1 MLDAARPPAVQ
12 TARGRAVCVAPDR
25 AGAEAGAAIL
35 RQGGNA
41 FDAAVAAGFMEA
53 VVAPASNGIGGY
65 GASGIGFVAKS
76 GTLVALDANAVAP
89 AAATAG
95 MFPVLP
101 TPDPNA
107 LKMPDARHRTG
118 PLSVAVPGV
127 LGGLLTMLETWGR
140 LDRKV
145 VMAPA
150 IAAARAGVPLVPA
163 QALAWLT
170 MEARSEG
177 RPAPERAGV
186 PTVVAMPALAET
198 LEAICEQ
205 GAALFYSGRIGQAI
219 ADDVQGRGGILT
231 RADMAAYRAQVVAPV
246 SVPVRGHLLAT
257 PPPASGGLTALQ
269 MVALF
274 DRLER
279 RGKAGPAG
287 STAALEAL
295 LEIDK
300 AVWEERLTLLGDPR
314 TMTLPPVVLLSDDH
328 LDALCAQVE
337 AGLAAPR
344 PGRLVAPDP
353 LRGTV
358 HLAAA
363 DADGNVVAW
372 TQTHGGGFGS
382 GLMVK
387 GTGIVLGHGMC
398 RFDPRPGWVN
408 AIAPGKR
415 PLHNMSPLIAVKDGR
430 AVFAAGASG
439 GRTVVNNTA
448 FLAIGRLIL
457 ELDPE
462 ATVAAPRLQC
472 ETMEPAIVERKAG
485 AELIAEL
492 RRRGHRITETARDAG
507 SAHLIARVGDLWQGA
522 AEPRMASAAAVAA
535 ETAGSGS
542 GEHPGTENGPGRRLW
557 TPRDG
562 SGRMNHHRRS
572 VAAVCDHP
580 PRCPLRTDACL
591 TLLSRRQPDARLQD
605 HPPYVREAIDA
616 PWPRRRLRR

>member
-1 MLDAARPPAVQ
+1 M
-12 TARGRAVCVAPDR
+12 
-25 AGAEAGAAIL
+25 L

-53 VVAPASNGIGGY
+53 VVSPANSGIGGY

-76 GTLVALDANAVAP
+76 GNLVALDANAVAP
-89 AAATAG
+89 AAATPG

-101 TPDPNA
+101 APDPNDF
-107 LKMPDARHRTG
+107 KMPDARHKTG

-127 LGGLLTMLETWGR
+127 LGGLLTMLENWGR

-150 IAAARAGVPLVPA
+150 IAAARAGVPLVTA
-163 QALAWLT
+163 QALTWLS

-177 RPAPERAGV
+177 RPAPDRAHV
-186 PTVVAMPALAET
+186 PPVVAMPALAAT
-198 LEAICEQ
+198 LEAIAEQ

-219 ADDVQGRGGILT
+219 ADDVQDRGGILT
-231 RADMAAYRAQVVAPV
+231 RTDMAAYRARVETPV
-246 SVPVRGHLLAT
+246 SVSVRGHLLAT

-279 RGKAGPAG
+279 RGKTGPAG
-287 STAALEAL
+287 SSGVLEAL

-314 TMTLPPVVLLSDDH
+314 TMTLPPAALLRDDH

-337 AGLAAPR
+337 AGLVAPR

-363 DADGNVVAW
+363 DAEGNAVAW
-372 TQTHGGGFGS
+372 TQTHGGGYGS

-408 AIAPGKR
+408 SIAPGKR

-439 GRTVVNNTA
+439 GRTVVNNAA
-448 FLAIGRLIL
+448 FLAIGCLIL
-457 ELDPE
+457 GLDPE
-462 ATVAAPRLQC
+462 AVVAAPRLQC
-472 ETMEPAIVERKAG
+472 ETMEPAVLERTAG

-492 RRRGHRITETARDAG
+492 RRRGHRITETARDGG

-522 AEPRMASAAAVAA
+522 AEPRMASSATGV
-535 ETAGSGS
+535 G
-542 GEHPGTENGPGRRLW
+542 
-557 TPRDG
+557 
-562 SGRMNHHRRS
+562 
-572 VAAVCDHP
+572 
-580 PRCPLRTDACL
+580 
-591 TLLSRRQPDARLQD
+591 
-605 HPPYVREAIDA
+605 
-616 PWPRRRLRR
+616 